1 MSRLSQLFT
10 DPMGFIMSLLL
21 VLPGV
26 LIGLSFH
33 EFAHALAATK
43 MGDDTP
49 RLMGRLTLDPFAH
62 FDPIGLGMLLLLGFG
77 YGKPVVVNPAR
88 FKNRFWGELL
98 VAISGVLMNFIL
110 AFLFTFLYLAL
121 VFKFN
126 VTNYYVTTIVLNIIS
141 INIVLMV
148 FNLLPLPPLDGYRV
162 VKRLFIGNVNP
173 QFFWKLEQY
182 GFFIVL
188 ILLATDLLTPFLS
201 WAVNGVYGFMID
213 VSVGLLGI
221 F

>member
-1 MSRLSQLFT
+1 LSRLSQLFT

-213 VSVGLLGI
+213 VSGGLLGI

>member
-126 VTNYYVTTIVLNIIS
+126 VTNYYVTTIVLKIIS

-213 VSVGLLGI
+213 VSGGLLGI

>member
-33 EFAHALAATK
+33 AFAHALAATK

-213 VSVGLLGI
+213 VSGGLLGI

>member
-110 AFLFTFLYLAL
+110 AFLFTFLYLAR

-213 VSVGLLGI
+213 VSGGLLGI

>member
-188 ILLATDLLTPFLS
+188 ILLATYLLTPFLS

-213 VSVGLLGI
+213 VSGGLLGI

>member
-213 VSVGLLGI
+213 VSGGLLGI

>member
-1 MSRLSQLFT
+1 MCIRDS
-10 DPMGFIMSLLL
+10 
-21 VLPGV
+21 
-26 LIGLSFH
+26 
-33 EFAHALAATK
+33 
-43 MGDDTP
+43 
-49 RLMGRLTLDPFAH
+49 
-62 FDPIGLGMLLLLGFG
+62 
-77 YGKPVVVNPAR
+77 
-88 FKNRFWGELL
+88 
-98 VAISGVLMNFIL
+98 
-110 AFLFTFLYLAL
+110 LFTFLYLAL

-213 VSVGLLGI
+213 VSGGLLGI